1 MSNTIPLNSK
11 VIGLYRDFL
20 ENPEKHGFNYKPL
33 KEVYSRKLINIFR
46 KINSTRNI
54 LIILRNHYQR

>member
-20 ENPEKHGFNYKPL
+20 EHPEKNGCNYKPL
-33 KEVYSRKLINIFR
+33 KEVIKETD
-46 KINSTRNI
+46 K
-54 LIILRNHYQR
+54 